1 MQTYLLGSERV
12 TLASCIC
19 VTLSSEALL
28 LTTLFQGTNK
38 LIIKKFAAHGGK
50 ERLLAVGDEK
60 VTRDRRISIE
70 RARLVISHARPRDAG
85 TFLCFFDIDP
95 PVQLKHT
102 LDVQFA
108 PTIRSLAPPEQH
120 VPKGT
125 TITLEC
131 RAQGN
136 PEPIIRWSRQ
146 EGPLPSD
153 IRNEQVCVMVM
164 HYWTIYWV
172 NLFNRTL
179 ILTQDLTLPAFI
191 RVWKKFLIK
200 HYEIHNC
207 LLY

>member
-1 MQTYLLGSERV
+1 M
-12 TLASCIC
+12 
-19 VTLSSEALL
+19 
-28 LTTLFQGTNK
+28 
-38 LIIKKFAAHGGK
+38 IIKKFAAHGGK

-102 LDVQFA
+102 LDVQYA

-146 EGPLPSD
+146 EGPLPSGL
-153 IRNEQVCVMVM
+153 RSEQVCGAAVQDYSL
-164 HYWTIYWV
+164 H
-172 NLFNRTL
+172 LFR
-179 ILTQDLTLPAFI
+179 QSLTLT
-191 RVWKKFLIK
+191 
-200 HYEIHNC
+200 
-207 LLY
+207 